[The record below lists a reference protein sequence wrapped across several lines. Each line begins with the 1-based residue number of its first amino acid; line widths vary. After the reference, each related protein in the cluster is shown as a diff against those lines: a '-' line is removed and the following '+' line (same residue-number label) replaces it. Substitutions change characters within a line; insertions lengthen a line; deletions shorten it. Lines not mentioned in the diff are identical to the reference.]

1 MKTFMKA
8 VMNPL
13 RTGLLAIIVAVWLML
28 LGFVFAF
35 PATMAMIG
43 FLFNPINVPISLAAF
58 LELYIT
64 IAVLDE
70 ITNFDFFKA
79 K

>member
-1 MKTFMKA
+1 MKTFIKA
-8 VMNPL
+8 ILNPL
-13 RTGLLAIIVAVWLML
+13 RTGLLTVIMLVWLIL
-28 LGFVFAF
+28 LGFIFAF
-35 PATMAMIG
+35 PATMTMIG

-58 LELYIT
+58 LEGYVT

-70 ITNFDFFKA
+70 ITAFDFFKA

>member
-8 VMNPL
+8 ILNPL
-13 RTGLLAIIVAVWLML
+13 RTGMLTIILLVWLML
-28 LGFVFAF
+28 LGFIFAF
-35 PATMAMIG
+35 PATMQVIG

-58 LELYIT
+58 LEGYIT
-64 IAVLDE
+64 IAVFDE
-70 ITNFDFFKA
+70 ITTYDFFKA